1 MTMFGAVHNG
11 MSGLLAF
18 SKGLDTISS
27 NISNMNTPGFKSS
40 ELQFLDVFY
49 QSQFSAQ
56 QNGETSNSQNG
67 SGVATGGTTTRFNQG
82 ELRSTGQ
89 DLDVALDGNGFFV
102 IRKDN
107 ETLYTRAGQLSFD
120 NEGFLVS
127 RQNGARIAAL
137 DESGNLQDI
146 NIENFLTMAQSPTS
160 EVVFNGILSTGTQD
174 INGNPIHEVTDVNVI
189 DALGEDRELRVEFEL
204 LDITTLEWGVEVFD
218 DTTSLAAGTVRYQ
231 PSGEP
236 LDGENTFTFTLDAE
250 DGTESEVTI
259 NMGDPG
265 SATASSS
272 SSFGTTSTLSV
283 NDIDGFSAGSLVSTT
298 INEQGVLISE
308 YSNGESEEHAQLA
321 VATFIQLQDLEQQSG
336 SVFVANDD
344 LQPTLGYGSDE
355 GFGVVRS
362 RTVELSNVELTQ
374 QFGDLIIVQRGYQ
387 ASSQILTVSN
397 EMLQQLIEMRGR

>member
-1 MTMFGAVHNG
+1 MLGSVYNG

-49 QSQFSAQ
+49 QSQFSSK
-56 QNGETSNSQNG
+56 QNGEVATSQ
-67 SGVATGGTTTRFNQG
+67 SGGGVTTGGTNTRFNQG
-82 ELRSTGQ
+82 ELRATGQ
-89 DLDVALDGNGFFV
+89 DLDVAIDGSGFFV

-107 ETLYTRAGQLSFD
+107 QTLYTRAGQLAFD
-120 NEGFLVS
+120 DDGFLVS

-137 DESGNLQDI
+137 DDGGNLLDI
-146 NIENFLTMAQSPTS
+146 NVDDFLTIAQSPTS
-160 EVVFNGILSTGTQD
+160 EVTFRGILSTGTQNN
-174 INGNPIHEVTDVNVI
+174 NGDPVHEVTGVNVI

-204 LDITTLEWGVEVFD
+204 LDITNLEWGVEVFD
-218 DTTSLAAGTVRYQ
+218 GETSIATGAVRYQ
-231 PSGEP
+231 PSGDP
-236 LDGENTFTFTLDAE
+236 LEGENTFTFTLEAE

-259 NMGDPG
+259 NMGEPN
-265 SATASSS
+265 SVAASSS

-283 NDIDGFSAGSLVSTT
+283 NEVDGFSAGSLVSTT
-298 INEQGVLISE
+298 INAEGILVSE
-308 YSNGESEEHAQLA
+308 YSNGETNEHAQLA
-321 VATFIQLQDLEQQSG
+321 IATFLQLQDLEQQSG
-336 SVFVANDD
+336 SVFVANEDI
-344 LQPTLGYGSDE
+344 QPTI
-355 GFGVVRS
+355 GVANEQGVGAIRS